1 MKELP
6 YFNRNTLD
14 ILFGSNDAYKADMLE
29 ILKEDLPAHL
39 KSLELCTLQEDFSGI
54 YASAHTMK
62 GTLLTVGAEHAGALS
77 AELLSAAE
85 EKNPQRCS
93 ELISCLQSS
102 VSIFLEQFEES
113 AGGH

>member
-14 ILFGSNDAYKADMLE
+14 ILLGSNNAHKEDMLE

-39 KSLELCTLQEDFSGI
+39 KALDICTLQEDFSGI

-62 GTLLTVGAEHAGALS
+62 GTFLTVGAEHAGALS

-85 EKNPQRCS
+85 QKNPRRCS
-93 ELISCLQSS
+93 ELISCLHDS
-102 VSIFLEQFEES
+102 VKIFLEQFEES